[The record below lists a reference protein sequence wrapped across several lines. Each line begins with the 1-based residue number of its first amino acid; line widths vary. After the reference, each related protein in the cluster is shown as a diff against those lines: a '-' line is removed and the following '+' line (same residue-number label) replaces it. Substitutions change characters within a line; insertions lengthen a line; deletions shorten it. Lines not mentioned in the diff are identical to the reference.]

1 VRFTQFTPETNPAAF
16 SNDQQRSVRIVG
28 IRIAGAEVVAQVE
41 TSPLVIELVE
51 PHLQDE
57 DGNGVV
63 SVGESAKLIFQLRNR
78 GGLAGRDLRV
88 VATSDDSQVVIT
100 DGETLFRDLTSTGT
114 ASLSDAIPDGE
125 FRRQSGWRPRECRQ
139 CAAMSQLRP
148 IIPVS
153 IQCTSSMTT
162 TSCPAVVMARCAGGV
177 RIPS

>member
-28 IRIAGAEVVAQVE
+28 IRIAAAEVVAQVE

-100 DGETLFRDLTSTGT
+100 DGETLFRDLDIDGHSFGGLTPFPTVSFVD
-114 ASLSDAIPDGE
+114 SLVGARESVVSA
-125 FRRQSGWRPRECRQ
+125 RP
-139 CAAMSQLRP
+139 
-148 IIPVS
+148 
-153 IQCTSSMTT
+153 
-162 TSCPAVVMARCAGGV
+162 
-177 RIPS
+177 